1 MFGEMVTTTYTC
13 GELGEYGMLALGG
26 WNHDTCEVP
35 TMQVHSEIP
44 YGIGNLDGLQ
54 MQSEYGNTIFFFFFK
69 WALPC
74 KASTSRTMG

>member
-54 MQSEYGNTIFFFFFK
+54 MQSEYGK
-69 WALPC
+69 HYLLL
-74 KASTSRTMG
+74 RLLLRMGAAM